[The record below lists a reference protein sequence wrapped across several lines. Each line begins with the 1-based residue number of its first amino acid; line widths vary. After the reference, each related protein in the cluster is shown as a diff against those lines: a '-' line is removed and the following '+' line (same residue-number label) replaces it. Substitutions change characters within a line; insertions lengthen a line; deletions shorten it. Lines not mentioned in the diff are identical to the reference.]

1 MSIIELDERPSGDR
15 MTFGIFAVLG
25 AKRVATECCLLCNV
39 IIVITDNRC
48 NMLTLY
54 YEIVGHSQLTN
65 YTVFLQVCERD
76 VYLTV
81 LMILK
86 ILQLN

>member
-39 IIVITDNRC
+39 ITVITDNSY
-48 NMLTLY
+48 NMVTWKLRNSEIFSINKLECVLT
-54 YEIVGHSQLTN
+54 G
-65 YTVFLQVCERD
+65 F
-76 VYLTV
+76 
-81 LMILK
+81 
-86 ILQLN
+86 